1 MPVIVRDYSDD
12 EATIMMVDSNIQRE
26 TILPSEK
33 AKAYALKYEALKHQ
47 GKKSGKSTLDQVG
60 KLPEKIQRK
69 CRDISG
75 YPDWQ
80 TRCSRW

>member
-47 GKKSGKSTLDQVG
+47 GKKSSYFVFHIRRSSNELLLSKIEKHINCFSECTST
-60 KLPEKIQRK
+60 
-69 CRDISG
+69 
-75 YPDWQ
+75 
-80 TRCSRW
+80 